1 MVCICDDPTT
11 YPIDLGDVCD
21 ECDEFIIRED
31 EY

>member
-1 MVCICDDPTT
+1 MVCVCDNPTT

-21 ECDEFIIRED
+21 ECNELVIRED